1 MSELVLIFKT
11 PFPLTL
17 GCLLWMTHN
26 VKLKY
31 LNHWKNTRNMQEI
44 KTFGGNM
51 QPIFSENRNIA
62 NKVTLVDDN
71 ELITSGDNQVSEEL
85 NTFFQ
90 NTIKTLNIT
99 EGSYL
104 S

>member
-1 MSELVLIFKT
+1 
-11 PFPLTL
+11 
-17 GCLLWMTHN
+17 
-26 VKLKY
+26 
-31 LNHWKNTRNMQEI
+31 MQS
-44 KTFGGNM
+44 
-51 QPIFSENRNIA
+51 IFSENRNIA

>member
-1 MSELVLIFKT
+1 MEKYKKQKNYCSRLYKKEHQTLYGNLKLITVL
-11 PFPLTL
+11 
-17 GCLLWMTHN
+17 
-26 VKLKY
+26 
-31 LNHWKNTRNMQEI
+31 EI